1 MVAHEG
7 ADVEVPTRDRL
18 LAAGMRLFAEKGF
31 RATTVGD
38 IEAAVGLQPRRG
50 GLYKHFASKQALLE
64 GAFERHLE
72 AVEGARR
79 TMDEVPLVDLHDIA
93 DALGRW
99 LLIELDAERTIT
111 QLLEKE
117 GDRLPDLRDRFRERV
132 SDAGYQAASDL
143 IGRWL
148 GPRAADV
155 DVDALAVVLLGPLI
169 NLRRST
175 WLYARPP
182 LGIDDERVLA
192 AWVDS
197 CERLVASLVEA

>member
-1 MVAHEG
+1 MVAHDG
-7 ADVEVPTRDRL
+7 PDVEAPTRDRL
-18 LAAGMRLFAEKGF
+18 LDAGMRLFAEKGF

-64 GAFERHLE
+64 GAFERHLD
-72 AVEGARR
+72 AVEGARQ
-79 TMDEVPLVDLHDIA
+79 TMDDAPLADLHDLA

-99 LLIELDAERTIT
+99 LLVELDAERTIT
-111 QLLEKE
+111 QVLEKE

-143 IGRWL
+143 LGRWIGR
-148 GPRAADV
+148 RSTDV
-155 DVDALAVVLLGPLI
+155 DLDALAVLLLGPLI

-182 LGIDDERVLA
+182 LGIDDERMIA
-192 AWVDS
+192 TWVDA

>member
-1 MVAHEG
+1 MVAHDG
-7 ADVEVPTRDRL
+7 PDVEAPTRDRL
-18 LAAGMRLFAEKGF
+18 LDAGMRLFAEKGF

-64 GAFERHLE
+64 GAFERHLD

-79 TMDEVPLVDLHDIA
+79 TMDEAPLVDLHDLA

-99 LLIELDAERTIT
+99 LLVELDAERTIT
-111 QLLEKE
+111 QVLEKE

-143 IGRWL
+143 LGRWIGR
-148 GPRAADV
+148 RSTDV
-155 DVDALAVVLLGPLI
+155 DLDALAVLLLGPLI

-182 LGIDDERVLA
+182 LGIDDERMIA
-192 AWVDS
+192 TWVDA